1 MKVCSIVGRLTKDCR
16 IQENAKGGFVAFS
29 VAVDDGY
36 GANKSTI
43 FFDIDYNRTRIAK
56 YLTKGTQVAVSGD
69 LKTREYNGRTYLGI
83 RANEVKLIGVN
94 KNKPEYQDGGTS
106 SHTEHD
112 KPATSDMDDEI
123 PW

>member
-16 IQENAKGGFVAFS
+16 VQENEKGGFIGFS

-36 GANKSTI
+36 GANKGTI
-43 FFDIDYNRTRIAK
+43 FFDIDYNRTGIAK

-69 LKTREYNGRTYLGI
+69 LKTREYNGKTYLGI

-106 SHTEHD
+106 NYTEHD
-112 KPATSDMDDEI
+112 QPPASDMDDEI
-123 PW
+123 PF